1 LVFIFRDLISGGDV
15 NIEGFEKRFVA
26 FIDILGF
33 KKLIDSVEA
42 ATEESAD
49 FQRAKDIL
57 DFLHRE
63 SVESNG
69 HHDLLVYKQ
78 TKDGLLETELGDPR
92 LSYISDCVIISTE
105 GSFDGFKA
113 ICNKITKLSVQGASI
128 GIYIRGAVTYG
139 NVYHHGPMLF
149 GTAYQRAYEL
159 EPKALYPRV
168 IMDEVV
174 FDFLKGDSGT
184 FPLNEAAIRI
194 DSDGRKYLLNY
205 PFNYL
210 SGYVTDWLG
219 FLLRVKSSI
228 LYFLN
233 KFDGRVSG
241 FGPELKRLDK
251 FCCWKE
257 LYGWNLNFDGDDSRV
272 LDKYIWL
279 KDEFNATIL
288 KYSWYLEARE
298 GAKKW
303 KEGVQEGPRI
313 LPIIWNGT
321 HWGPEKELGHFR

>member
-1 LVFIFRDLISGGDV
+1 MK
-15 NIEGFEKRFVA
+15 IEGYEKRFVA

-33 KKLIDSVEA
+33 KALINSVES

-49 FQRAKDIL
+49 FQRVKDIL

-69 HHDLLVYKQ
+69 HHDLLVYEHVE
-78 TKDGLLETELGDPR
+78 DGLVERELGDPR

-128 GIYIRGAVTYG
+128 GIYIRGALTYG

-149 GTAYQRAYEL
+149 GTAYQCAFGL
-159 EPKALYPRV
+159 EPQAVYPRV
-168 IMDEVV
+168 IVDDVV
-174 FDFLKGDSGT
+174 FDVLKDNVGT
-184 FPLNEAAIRI
+184 FPLHDSAIGT
-194 DSDGRKYLLNY
+194 DSEGRRYLLNY
-205 PFNYL
+205 PFNYI
-210 SGYVTDWLG
+210 SGYVTDWLS

-233 KFDGRVSG
+233 KFDERISG

-257 LYGWNLNFDGDDSRV
+257 LYGWNLNFDGGDSGVFR
-272 LDKYIWL
+272 KYIWL

-288 KYSWYLEARE
+288 KYSWYLEAGE

-321 HWGPEKELGHFR
+321 HWGPEKELGHIR